1 MRRNQGK
8 CCLLIFNFIDVLVNL
23 SQIKFLSN
31 YAQALETPSSNGV
44 VLNAINIVAI
54 LR

>member
-31 YAQALETPSSNGV
+31 YAQALETLSSNAL
-44 VLNAINIVAI
+44 VLSAPNIIAV